1 MTLIEAFTQFYAAHA
16 TLGSKI
22 NPSDKVLYYEVL
34 GLWNSRRRPES
45 IATTHAELIERT
57 KLPERTYH
65 RAMQRLTSMGWLHLE
80 TQSLAHGRKILR
92 VSIDERQIRGK
103 RENNDR
109 VEEEPQSGSSSIT
122 LTERGARDD
131 NSDNDRTAVSTADN
145 AEKSRNGGSPSAAFA
160 NGREDVP
167 RRNETPTRGH
177 SAAVELD
184 STVPEL
190 QGCVWDML
198 TQRQILDD

>member
-1 MTLIEAFTQFYAAHA
+1 MTLIEAFAQFYAAHA

-80 TQSLAHGRKILR
+80 TQSLAHGKKILR
-92 VSIDERQIRGK
+92 VSISERQPHGK

-109 VEEEPQSGSSSIT
+109 VEEEPLRGSSSIT

-131 NSDNDRTAVSTADN
+131 NSNNDRTAISTADN
-145 AEKSRNGGSPSAAFA
+145 AEKSRYGGEPPAAFTTSRTNVPDSDETPA
-160 NGREDVP
+160 NGDSSATAVDHAVP
-167 RRNETPTRGH
+167 QLHGN
-177 SAAVELD
+177 
-184 STVPEL
+184 
-190 QGCVWDML
+190 VWDL
-198 TQRQILDD
+198 LG

>member
-1 MTLIEAFTQFYAAHA
+1 MTLIEAFAQFYAAHA

-80 TQSLAHGRKILR
+80 TDSIANGRKILR
-92 VSIDERQIRGK
+92 VSISERQTRGK
-103 RENNDR
+103 RENNR
-109 VEEEPQSGSSSIT
+109 EEKEESLRDSSISVSM
-122 LTERGARDD
+122 TERGARDD
-131 NSDNDRTAVSTADN
+131 NSDNDRTADTTADRT
-145 AEKSRNGGSPSAAFA
+145 EKSRYGGDPPAAFTT
-160 NGREDVP
+160 GRADVSDGDEDTASGDSPDV
-167 RRNETPTRGH
+167 
-177 SAAVELD
+177 ALD
-184 STVPEL
+184 NALPEL
-190 QGCVWDML
+190 HGNVWDL
-198 TQRQILDD
+198 LG